1 MTQPKYKIK
10 KGDIVEVITGRDRG
24 TRGEVV
30 RVLPRKGR
38 VVVEGVNRRK
48 RHQKSYQ
55 AGNRTIQ
62 GGIIEF
68 NAPIHIS
75 NVMLVCPKCGQRTRV
90 GLRRD
95 ENGKRHRVCRKCGA
109 DID

>member
-1 MTQPKYKIK
+1 MTQPNYKIK
-10 KGDIVEVITGRDRG
+10 KGDIVEVLTGRDRG

-30 RVLPRKGR
+30 RVLRKQGR
-38 VVVEGVNRRK
+38 VVIEGVNRRK

-90 GLRRD
+90 GIRRD
-95 ENGKRHRVCRKCGA
+95 EDGTRHRVCRKCGA

>member
-10 KGDIVEVITGRDRG
+10 KGDIVEVLTGRDRG
-24 TRGEVV
+24 KRGEVV
-30 RVLPRKGR
+30 RVLRKVGR

-62 GGIIEF
+62 GGIMEF

-90 GLRRD
+90 GIRRD
-95 ENGKRHRVCRKCGA
+95 EDGTRHRVCRKCGA